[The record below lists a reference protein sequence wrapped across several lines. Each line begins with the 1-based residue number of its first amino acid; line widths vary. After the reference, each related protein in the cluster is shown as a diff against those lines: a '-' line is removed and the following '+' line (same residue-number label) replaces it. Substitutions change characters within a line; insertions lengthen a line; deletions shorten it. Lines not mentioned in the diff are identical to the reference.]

1 MKLMGEK
8 EAMNDKLIE
17 ELKQKIAELKA
28 KWPAHSVSAVLV
40 QELDDLEEQ
49 LEDALKEQSAE

>member
-1 MKLMGEK
+1 MEEMK
-8 EAMNDKLIE
+8 AMYDKLIE
-17 ELKQKIAELKA
+17 DLKQKIAELEA

-49 LEDALKEQSAE
+49 LEDALKQQSAG